1 MACSPY
7 RAPGYKPP
15 SYIDMNKKS
24 LLFRGVF
31 FGYAATGAQ
40 IFYSFASIPL
50 ALSHLS
56 KAEFGMWS
64 LITTLTTYLSMAEM
78 GIMNAF
84 MRHLFECKDG
94 KDPLRYG
101 RLFTACTLA
110 TLIIAVMVLLLGS
123 LVSVFTAPW
132 LRIPVELQGTYFK
145 VMLGQ
150 TVATALYQ
158 ATRMFGA
165 PLYVHHR
172 QDLGNISQIGL
183 FLIYYV
189 VLHLAFEAGWG
200 IYSML
205 ASQAAG
211 LVWALPFYF
220 VACFKRGYYPQR
232 ETWGLPARDE
242 WLSVWQYSRDQLI
255 VQLAGLL
262 LMGLP
267 QLLVSRLLGLE
278 AAALWAVCTRPF
290 AILKQTFFR
299 PFNVAL
305 PMLYD
310 IFIRGDMRMVTK
322 RWCDISQMVL
332 AVSICGFAVAAA
344 NNSVFVSLWTGG
356 EIAWAEANNWM
367 TALYFMIYTVAGL
380 SYGTIGLSKSFGNT
394 RFIPIFQ
401 ALLTLLIA
409 YPMAKIWGMPGLI
422 LATALPYVIGMIW
435 FGVRYLASIT
445 GQPLRPLVTG
455 AFLRPFL
462 VIPLAILAAWGCSFL
477 KPLLPGYFGLFLSS
491 GSGFAVSLMMAIF
504 IGVSRD
510 NRGEMTAMILR
521 PFKRFM

>member
-1 MACSPY
+1 
-7 RAPGYKPP
+7 
-15 SYIDMNKKS
+15 MNKKS

-78 GIMNAF
+78 GLMNAF

-94 KDPLRYG
+94 KDPMRYG

-110 TLIIAVMVLLLGS
+110 MLIVAVIVLLLGS

-132 LRIPVELQGTYFK
+132 LRIPLELQGTYLK
-145 VMLGQ
+145 LMLGQ
-150 TVATALYQ
+150 TVVTALYQ

-172 QDLGNISQIGL
+172 QDLGNVSQIGL
-183 FLIYYV
+183 FLVYYV

-211 LVWALPFYF
+211 LVWAVPYYF
-220 VACFKRGYYPQR
+220 VTCSKKGYYPQR
-232 ETWGLPARDE
+232 STWGLPAHDE
-242 WLSVWQYSRDQLI
+242 WLSVWRYSRDQLI

-262 LMGLP
+262 IMGLP
-267 QLLVSRLLGLE
+267 QLLISRLLGLE
-278 AAALWAVCTRPF
+278 SAAAWAVCTRPF

-322 RWCDISQMVL
+322 RWCDISQMIM

-344 NNSVFVSLWTGG
+344 NNSVFISLWTGG
-356 EIAWAEANNWM
+356 EIAWPEANNWM
-367 TALYFMIYTVAGL
+367 TACYFLVFSAAWLAFGTVGINK
-380 SYGTIGLSKSFGNT
+380 TFGKI
-394 RFIPIFQ
+394 RFIPILQ
-401 ALLTLLIA
+401 VLAAVVTA
-409 YPMAKIWGMPGLI
+409 YPLSKIAGMPGVI
-422 LATALPYVIGMIW
+422 LAISLPFV
-435 FGVRYLASIT
+435 FGQTFFGLRYLSSIT
-445 GQPLRPLVTG
+445 GQSVISLANR
-455 AFLRPFL
+455 AFLRPALLLPL
-462 VIPLAILAAWGCSFL
+462 VVMAAWLCSFL
-477 KPLLPGYFGLFLSS
+477 SPLLPGYFGLFLSS
-491 GSGFAVSLMMAIF
+491 GTGFALSLLMATF
-504 IGVSRD
+504 VGVSQDIRS
-510 NRGEMTAMILR
+510 EMTAMILR
-521 PFKRFM
+521 PFRRFMRSSQPVPVAASPDARDPE